1 MICLTALLCRKHI
14 NSWKIAAHEAEVS
27 AMFQQWKVARFKWN
41 LSQLTA
47 TSILWLLM
55 AGLAMLS
62 GLCVNVA
69 HGRQAEQT
77 AAPQSTNSTDSEI
90 STRTTDADI
99 KVQVNLVLVRAV
111 VKDST
116 GKIIPDLQ
124 QQDFQIFD
132 NGKLQKISSFNVET
146 TEGSAT
152 SVPSPGQQKAE
163 VSASE
168 KEANPEAQPAGA
180 KATVMPKR
188 FVALVFDDLHLKV
201 ADAMAV
207 HAATEKLFASLTPTD
222 RVAIYSTEGDVQQD
236 YTDNPA
242 TLRKT
247 LKAIVPHSSRDEGHH
262 ECPDISYYQA
272 DLIENKRDEEAIA
285 VAKAEAIIRQ
295 CPFNMEA
302 TVRRI
307 LQEGDLQTDKTYQS
321 LSDIVRKLTSMP
333 GQRVLVY
340 VSPGFL
346 VGQSVFA
353 NSWEWIEKAV
363 RTGVVV
369 NTIDA
374 RGLYTPDGLPEI
386 DAPPVEAPFKH
397 REGNRLVDDPHTDYQ
412 GIEGQY
418 RMQTQFD
425 SAQVLASMAASTGG
439 IYFHNRNDLGAGLS
453 QALAAP
459 TVSYIL
465 GFRPEGA
472 TADGKFHK
480 LKVELANGEK
490 YQIQARNG
498 YFARKKL
505 EDPEEEAKREVREVL
520 FSGEEIDTIPIQL
533 KTQFLNMNATSS
545 QLTVYTHLDIQGI
558 PLRKADGRNRND
570 IVLATGVFDRNGQ
583 LVDGQMKEIALKLQD
598 STVERLRKSGLTFK
612 TVFQVKPGSYIVRS
626 VLRALEGNQLTARN
640 LTTVIP

>member
-1 MICLTALLCRKHI
+1 MFKHC
-14 NSWKIAAHEAEVS
+14 E
-27 AMFQQWKVARFKWN
+27 FRFKWD
-41 LSQLTA
+41 LSQLT
-47 TSILWLLM
+47 SICTLWPLI
-55 AGLAMLS
+55 AVVAMLS
-62 GLCVNVA
+62 GLRVSVA
-69 HGRQAEQT
+69 HGQQAGETAGRQS
-77 AAPQSTNSTDSEI
+77 PNSRESEI
-90 STRTTDADI
+90 STRTTDGDI

-111 VKDST
+111 VKDSA
-116 GKIIPDLQ
+116 GKIIPDLK
-124 QQDFQIFD
+124 QQDFRIFD
-132 NGKLQKISSFNVET
+132 NGKLQKLSTFNVEAA
-146 TEGSAT
+146 EDGAT
-152 SVPSPGQQKAE
+152 RVPSREQPKAE
-163 VSASE
+163 VSAPVE
-168 KEANPEAQPAGA
+168 EAKAEAQPAVV
-180 KATVMPKR
+180 KTTVMPKR

-222 RVAIYSTEGDVQQD
+222 RVAIYSTEGAVQQD
-236 YTDNPA
+236 FTDDPA

-247 LKAIVPHSSRDEGHH
+247 LAAMVPHSSIKELHH

-285 VAKAEAIIRQ
+285 VANAEAIIRQ

-321 LSDIVRKLTSMP
+321 LSDIVGKLTSMP

-346 VGQSVFA
+346 VGQAAFA

-374 RGLYTPDGLPEI
+374 RGLYTPQGLPEI

-397 REGNRLVDDPHTDYQ
+397 REGNRLVDDPHIDYQ

-425 SAQVLASMAASTGG
+425 SGQVLASMASNTGG
-439 IYFHNRNDLGAGLS
+439 TYFHNRNDLDTALG
-453 QALAAP
+453 QALSAP
-459 TVSYIL
+459 KVSYIL

-480 LKVELANGEK
+480 LKVELSNGKK
-490 YQIQARNG
+490 YQIEARNG

-505 EDPEEEAKREVREVL
+505 ADPEEEAKQEVRETL

-533 KTQFLNMNATSS
+533 NTQFLNMNPTSS

-558 PLRKADGRNRND
+558 RLRKADGRNRND
-570 IVLATGVFDRNGQ
+570 IVLATGVFDSNGQ

-598 STVERLRKSGLTFK
+598 STVERLRHSGLTFK

-626 VLRALEGNQLTARN
+626 VLRALEGDQVTARN

>member
-1 MICLTALLCRKHI
+1 MFKPC
-14 NSWKIAAHEAEVS
+14 EV
-27 AMFQQWKVARFKWN
+27 RFKWDPPHV
-41 LSQLTA
+41 TA
-47 TSILWLLM
+47 ICMLWFAM
-55 AGLAMLS
+55 ALVAIFS
-62 GLCVNVA
+62 GLWVNVA
-69 HGRQAEQT
+69 RGQQAGQT
-77 AAPQSTNSTDSEI
+77 AAPQSTNSTETEI

-116 GKIIPDLQ
+116 GKIIPYLK

-146 TEGSAT
+146 TEEGAT
-152 SVPSPGQQKAE
+152 NVPSPGQQKAE
-163 VSASE
+163 VSAPE
-168 KEANPEAQPAGA
+168 KEVKADAQPAVA
-180 KATVMPKR
+180 RTTVMPKR

-207 HAATEKLFASLTPTD
+207 HAATERLFASLTPTD
-222 RVAIYSTEGDVQQD
+222 RVAIYSTEGAVQQD
-236 YTDNPA
+236 FTDDPA

-247 LKAIVPHSSRDEGHH
+247 LTAMVPHSSINELHH

-272 DLIENKRDEEAIA
+272 DLIENKRDQDAIA
-285 VAKAEAIIRQ
+285 VANAEAIIRQ

-321 LSDIVRKLTSMP
+321 LRDIVGKLTSMP

-340 VSPGFL
+340 ISPGFL
-346 VGQSVFA
+346 VGQSVLG

-363 RTGVVV
+363 WTGVVV

-374 RGLYTPDGLPEI
+374 RGLYTPQGLPEI

-397 REGNRLVDDPHTDYQ
+397 REGNRLVDDPHIDYQ

-418 RMQTQFD
+418 RMQTEFD
-425 SAQVLASMAASTGG
+425 SGQVLASMASNTGG
-439 IYFHNRNDLGAGLS
+439 TYFHNRNDLDTALG
-453 QALAAP
+453 QALSAP
-459 TVSYIL
+459 KVSYII

-480 LKVELANGEK
+480 LKVEVANGRK
-490 YQIQARNG
+490 YEIEARNG

-505 EDPEEEAKREVREVL
+505 SDPEEEAKQEVRETL

-533 KTQFLNMNATSS
+533 KTQFLTMNATSS
-545 QLTVYTHLDIQGI
+545 QLTVYTHLDIKGI
-558 PLRKADGRNRND
+558 RLRNTDGRNRND
-570 IVLATGVFDRNGQ
+570 IVLATAVFDSNGQ

-598 STVERLRKSGLTFK
+598 STVERLRHSGLTFK
-612 TVFQVKPGSYIVRS
+612 TVFKIKPGSYIVRS
-626 VLRALEGNQLTARN
+626 VLRALEGDQLTARN

>member
-1 MICLTALLCRKHI
+1 
-14 NSWKIAAHEAEVS
+14 
-27 AMFQQWKVARFKWN
+27 MFEEWKVARFKWN
-41 LSQLTA
+41 ISQLA
-47 TSILWLLM
+47 STSTLWPLI

-62 GLCVNVA
+62 GPCVDVA
-69 HGRQAEQT
+69 HGQQARQT
-77 AAPQSTNSTDSEI
+77 AAPNLTNRTDSEI
-90 STRTTDADI
+90 STRTTDAAI

-116 GKIIPDLQ
+116 GKIVPDLK
-124 QQDFQIFD
+124 QQDFQLFD
-132 NGKLQKISSFNVET
+132 NGKLQKISTFNVEPAEDGT
-146 TEGSAT
+146 N
-152 SVPSPGQQKAE
+152 SVAEQQKTE
-163 VSASE
+163 VSGTE
-168 KEANPEAQPAGA
+168 KDVKADEQPVLA
-180 KATVMPKR
+180 KARVMPKR

-236 YTDNPA
+236 FTDDPA

-247 LKAIVPHSSRDEGHH
+247 LAAMVPHSSINELHH
-262 ECPDISYYQA
+262 ECPDISYYHA

-285 VAKAEAIIRQ
+285 VAKAEATIRQ

-321 LSDIVRKLTSMP
+321 LGDIMGKLTSMP

-346 VGQSVFA
+346 MGQAAFA
-353 NSWEWIEKAV
+353 NSWEWIERAV
-363 RTGVVV
+363 RAGVVV

-374 RGLYTPDGLPEI
+374 RGLYTPEGLPAI

-397 REGNRLVDDPHTDYQ
+397 REGNRLVDDPHIDYE

-425 SAQVLASMAASTGG
+425 SGQVLASMASNTGG
-439 IYFHNRNDLGAGLS
+439 TYFHNRNDLDKALG
-453 QALAAP
+453 QALSAP
-459 TVSYIL
+459 KVSYIL

-480 LKVELANGEK
+480 LKVELSNGKK
-490 YQIQARNG
+490 YQIEARNG

-505 EDPEEEAKREVREVL
+505 GDPEEEAKQEVRETL
-520 FSGEEIDTIPIQL
+520 FSGEEIETIPIQL

-558 PLRKADGRNRND
+558 RLRKADGRNRND

-598 STVERLRKSGLTFK
+598 STVDRLRHSGLTFK

-626 VLRALEGNQLTARN
+626 VLRTLEGNQLTARN